1 MPPPYRRHR
10 SAPQRVA
17 LRLRCI
23 LATPAIILSLI
34 CGPAHSGDEPLNAV
48 ELNSAEVLALISTRP
63 VWCIDRSNDGRSCA
77 SLMIAN
83 PTNERVVAL
92 SHFFRDDV
100 SFPAAMIRNTLTLEF
115 GPLGLCT
122 DDKGWKGTLDWSHAE
137 AGDQVSSFQ
146 ASRADAP
153 ALEKMR
159 AGRNSIGKL
168 VTDQR
173 QLVRGD
179 PVCFGI
185 SRIGTGHQHYAM
197 SVTWAA
203 GTDHQSI
210 EHPSD
215 AVFEALSSDPG
226 LLLR

>member
-1 MPPPYRRHR
+1 M
-10 SAPQRVA
+10 
-17 LRLRCI
+17 
-23 LATPAIILSLI
+23 SLV
-34 CGPAHSGDEPLNAV
+34 CGPAHSGHEPLNAV

-63 VWCIDRSNDGRSCA
+63 VWCVNRSNDGNSCA
-77 SLMIAN
+77 SLVIAS
-83 PTNERVVAL
+83 PTNERVVVL
-92 SHFFRDDV
+92 RHFFRDDQ

-122 DDKGWKGTLDWSHAE
+122 DDKGWTGTLDWSHAE
-137 AGDQVSSFQ
+137 PGNQVSTFQ
-146 ASRADAP
+146 PGRADAP

-159 AGRNSIGKL
+159 TGRNSIGKL

-185 SRIGTGHQHYAM
+185 SRIGSGHQHYVM
-197 SVTWAA
+197 SITWAA
-203 GTDHQSI
+203 GTDHESI
-210 EHPSD
+210 ENPSD

-226 LLLR
+226 LMLR